1 MKTAIVIINY
11 NGLNL
16 IKKFIPSIITNSSNC
31 NIYVIDNNSTDDS
44 VNYIKNN
51 FSNINIINNSSNL
64 GYAGGYNEGIKKIDE
79 DLLIFLNN
87 DATFLDENSLYNLV
101 KVFKENSEIK
111 VAQPKIIDFTNQEKF
126 EYSGAAGG
134 FIDFFGYPFCRGR
147 IFSNVELKNNYN
159 TTREVFWASGTCFA
173 VRRSTFIEHNGFDE
187 SFFAHMEEID
197 LCWRIKRKNIDDKIV
212 AVGNSE
218 VYHLGGGSL
227 KYNSSNKYYLNFR
240 NSIIMMI
247 KNIPGKYFFQFL
259 LGRLFLDFLILIFSI
274 ISLKFNLFIGIVK
287 AYLFLLINFLKI
299 KRVKFKNERIFK
311 YYYCKSIIFDYLFRR
326 KNKFSKI

>member
-1 MKTAIVIINY
+1 MV
-11 NGLNL
+11 
-16 IKKFIPSIITNSSNC
+16 
-31 NIYVIDNNSTDDS
+31 
-44 VNYIKNN
+44 
-51 FSNINIINNSSNL
+51 
-64 GYAGGYNEGIKKIDE
+64 E

-87 DATFLDENSLYNLV
+87 DATFLDENSLSNLV

-111 VAQPKIIDFTNQEKF
+111 VAQPKIIDFTNQKKF

-173 VRRSTFIEHNGFDE
+173 VRRSTFVEHNGFDE

-227 KYNSSNKYYLNFR
+227 TYNSSNKYYLNFR

-259 LGRLFLDFLILIFSI
+259 LGRLFLDFLILIISI
-274 ISLKFNLFIGIVK
+274 ITLKFNLFIGIVK
-287 AYLFLLINFLKI
+287 AYLFLLINLLKI

-311 YYYCKSIIFDYLFRR
+311 YYYCKSIIFDYIFRR

>member
-218 VYHLGGGSL
+218 VHHLGGGSL
-227 KYNSSNKYYLNFR
+227 TYNSSNKYYLNFR

-274 ISLKFNLFIGIVK
+274 ISLKV
-287 AYLFLLINFLKI
+287 
-299 KRVKFKNERIFK
+299 
-311 YYYCKSIIFDYLFRR
+311 
-326 KNKFSKI
+326 

>member
-218 VYHLGGGSL
+218 VHHLGGGSL
-227 KYNSSNKYYLNFR
+227 TYNSSNKYYLNFR

-299 KRVKFKNERIFK
+299 KRVKFKNEKIFK
-311 YYYCKSIIFDYLFRR
+311 YYYCKSIIFDYLIRR

>member
-11 NGLNL
+11 DGLNL
-16 IKKFIPSIITNSSNC
+16 IKKFMPSIITNSSNN
-31 NIYVIDNNSTDDS
+31 NIYVIDNNSNDDS

-64 GYAGGYNEGIKKIDE
+64 GYAGGYNEGIKKINE

-87 DATFLDENSLYNLV
+87 DATFLNEKSLSNLV

-197 LCWRIKRKNIDDKIV
+197 LCWRIKRKNNNDKIV

-227 KYNSSNKYYLNFR
+227 SYNSSSKYYLNFR

-247 KNIPGKYFFQFL
+247 KNVPGKYFFQFL
-259 LGRLFLDFLILIFSI
+259 LGRIFLDFLILIFSVI
-274 ISLKFNLFIGIVK
+274 TLKFNLFKGIVK
-287 AYLFLLINFLKI
+287 AYLYLLINILKI
-299 KRVKFKNERIFK
+299 KRVKFQNEKLFK
-311 YYYCKSIIFDYLFRR
+311 YYYCKSIIFNYLIRR
-326 KNKFSKI
+326 INKFSKI